1 MSNVPLPQRLI
12 RAVLRPLSS
21 LLSLHQNRVVI
32 VLAALVSAV
41 AVYAILGGH
50 TAGMKDR
57 AYDAIMKARLLAPAA
72 DPGIVIVDIN
82 EASLAVMAKEYG
94 RWPWPRT
101 VIGELVEGI
110 ARQKPKAIVFDVMFS
125 DPDVYNKDADK
136 YFRDVVRR
144 TPNTYFPLIRLDEE
158 NDSQSQ
164 LKLSS
169 LPGVDRTD
177 DAEPEATL
185 AAVVPFVL
193 DQLDGRRIGTT
204 NLFTDDDGIVRRYGV
219 WLDAHGWRI
228 GSLPANVV
236 RGTGGT
242 VPDQEDVLLNWRGKP
257 PSYTRVPLHEVYT
270 DLQAREP
277 KRPANE
283 FAGKIVIIGSTA
295 PSLFDYKP
303 TPVAK
308 IHPGVEVLATAIDNL
323 QRGDY
328 LRELPHWITVVIT
341 VFAIGLFTLAAVYNV
356 DVRRQNLFF
365 TLAQVSFVTV
375 AYLLLNFSTAY
386 LDMTAPIAFSLIY
399 FTLVKLLGVI
409 VTFRRNGHPLFST
422 LLDDGRTCRA
432 VVMQVRVH
440 AQGRNARV
448 ALSSRLKKAVG
459 QSRRGVVTP
468 PLFVG
473 LPLMY
478 AFFRDRLLFYWLLP
492 VEEERDAVVD
502 VAQTL
507 KRFQRVVDKR
517 AQWHGHEKG
526 PLATVAL
533 HSFTFTVDE
542 DDRWRQTG
550 EEGVARLMTMDAT
563 RAGDGAMGLIASDDM
578 KTLCRGVEG
587 VNMDGEVLE
596 RACR

>member
-12 RAVLRPLSS
+12 RAVLRPLSGLVS
-21 LLSLHQNRVVI
+21 RHQNRVVI
-32 VLAALVSAV
+32 ALAVLVSAV

-50 TAGMKDR
+50 TGGMKDR
-57 AYDAIMKARLLAPAA
+57 AYDAIMKARLLAPKA
-72 DPGIVIVDIN
+72 DPGIVIIAID

-144 TPNTYFPLIRLDEE
+144 TPNTYFPLIRLDEG

-164 LKLSS
+164 LKLAS
-169 LPGVDRTD
+169 LPGVDRSEGAE
-177 DAEPEATL
+177 DAATL

-193 DQLDGRRIGTT
+193 DQLDGRRVGTT
-204 NLFTDDDGIVRRYGV
+204 NLFTDDDGIVRRYSV
-219 WLDAHGWRI
+219 WLEAYGWRV

-236 RGTGGT
+236 RGTGGAP
-242 VPDQEDVLLNWRGKP
+242 PDQEDVLLNWRGKP
-257 PSYTRVPLHEVYT
+257 PSYRRVPLHEIYS
-270 DLQAREP
+270 DLLASQP
-277 KRPANE
+277 KRPGDE
-283 FAGKIVIIGSTA
+283 FAGKIVIIGATA

-308 IHPGVEVLATAIDNL
+308 VHPGVEVLATAIDNFR
-323 QRGDY
+323 RGDY
-328 LRELPHWITVVIT
+328 LRELPRWITVIVT
-341 VFAIGLFTLAAVYNV
+341 VLAIGLFALAFVYSV
-356 DVRRQNLFF
+356 DVRRQNLLF
-365 TLAQVSFVTV
+365 TLAQVSFVAV
-375 AYLLLNFSTAY
+375 AYLLLNFTTVY

-399 FTLVKLLGVI
+399 FTLVKLIGVV

-422 LLDDGRTCRA
+422 LLDDGRACRA
-432 VVMQVRVH
+432 LVMQVRVH
-440 AQGRNARV
+440 AHGRNARL

-502 VAQTL
+502 VARTL
-507 KRFQRVVDKR
+507 ERFQRVVDKSVR
-517 AQWHGHEKG
+517 RLGEGKG
-526 PLATVAL
+526 PLTTVAL
-533 HSFTFTVDE
+533 HSFTFTVDA

-550 EEGVARLMTMDAT
+550 EEGIARLMTMDAT
-563 RAGDGAMGLIASDDM
+563 RAGDGAMALLVSEDM
-578 KTLCRGVEG
+578 RTLCRAVGSME
-587 VNMDGEVLE
+587 GEVLE

>member
-1 MSNVPLPQRLI
+1 MSNVPLPQRII
-12 RAVLRPLSS
+12 RAVLRPVSS
-21 LLSLHQNRVVI
+21 LASRHQNRVVI
-32 VLAALVSAV
+32 ALAVLISAV
-41 AVYAILGGH
+41 AVYAILTGS
-50 TAGMKDR
+50 TRGMKDR
-57 AYDAIMKARLLAPAA
+57 AYDAIMKARVLAPKA
-72 DPGIVIVDIN
+72 DPGIVIIDIN

-144 TPNTYFPLIRLDEE
+144 TPNTYFPLIRLNEE
-158 NDSQSQ
+158 NDGESQ

-219 WLDAHGWRI
+219 WLDAHGWQI

-242 VPDQEDVLLNWRGKP
+242 PPDQEDVLLNWRGKP

-270 DLQAREP
+270 DLQASQP

-308 IHPGVEVLATAIDNL
+308 VHPGVEVLATAIDNF

-328 LRELPHWITVVIT
+328 LRELPHWITVIVT
-341 VFAIGLFTLAAVYNV
+341 VLAIGLFTLAAVYNV

-365 TLAQVSFVTV
+365 TLAQVSFVSV
-375 AYLLLNFSTAY
+375 AYLLLNFSTVY

-399 FTLVKLLGVI
+399 FTLVKLIGVV

-422 LLDDGRTCRA
+422 LLDEGRSCRA
-432 VVMQVRVH
+432 LVMQVRVH
-440 AQGRNARV
+440 VQGRNARL

-459 QSRRGVVTP
+459 QSQRGVVTP

-492 VEEERDAVVD
+492 VEEERDAVID
-502 VAQTL
+502 VEQTL
-507 KRFQRVVDKR
+507 KRFQRVVDR
-517 AQWHGHEKG
+517 GARRLGESHG

-533 HSFTFTVDE
+533 HSFTFTVDA
-542 DDRWRQTG
+542 DDRWRQAG
-550 EEGVARLMTMDAT
+550 EEGVARLMTMAAT
-563 RAGDGAMGLIASDDM
+563 HAGDGAMALLASEDM
-578 KTLCRGVEG
+578 KTLCRSIGRL
-587 VNMDGEVLE
+587 DGEVLE

>member
-144 TPNTYFPLIRLDEE
+144 TPNTYFPLIRLNEE

-375 AYLLLNFSTAY
+375 AYLLLNFSTVY

-399 FTLVKLLGVI
+399 FTLVKLIGVV

-422 LLDDGRTCRA
+422 LLDEGRTLPRGGHAGARACPGPQCPRGPVEPAEEGRRPVTPRRGHAAAVRRPAADVRLLPRPPAVLLAVAGGGGTRRGGRRGADAEAFPARRRQARAMARPRKGAARDRGAAQLHLHRRRGRPLAADGRG
-432 VVMQVRVH
+432 
-440 AQGRNARV
+440 GRRPAHDH
-448 ALSSRLKKAVG
+448 G
-459 QSRRGVVTP
+459 
-468 PLFVG
+468 
-473 LPLMY
+473 
-478 AFFRDRLLFYWLLP
+478 
-492 VEEERDAVVD
+492 RDA
-502 VAQTL
+502 
-507 KRFQRVVDKR
+507 
-517 AQWHGHEKG
+517 
-526 PLATVAL
+526 
-533 HSFTFTVDE
+533 
-542 DDRWRQTG
+542 RWR
-550 EEGVARLMTMDAT
+550 R
-563 RAGDGAMGLIASDDM
+563 GDGAD
-578 KTLCRGVEG
+578 RQ
-587 VNMDGEVLE
+587 
-596 RACR
+596 R

>member
-1 MSNVPLPQRLI
+1 MSNVPLHQRVI
-12 RAVLRPLSS
+12 RTVLRPVSS
-21 LLSLHQNRVVI
+21 LASRHQNRVVI
-32 VLAALVSAV
+32 ALAVLISAV
-41 AVYAILGGH
+41 AVIAILTGH
-50 TAGMKDR
+50 TRGMKDR
-57 AYDAIMKARLLAPAA
+57 AYDVIMKARVLAPQA
-72 DPGIVIVDIN
+72 DPGIVIIDIN

-101 VIGELVEGI
+101 VVGELVEGI
-110 ARQKPKAIVFDVMFS
+110 AAQKPKAIVFDVMFS

-144 TPNTYFPLIRLDEE
+144 NPNTYFPLIRLNEE

-169 LPGVDRTD
+169 LPGVDRGEG
-177 DAEPEATL
+177 AEDGATL

-193 DQLDGRRIGTT
+193 DQLDGRRLGTT

-219 WLDAHGWRI
+219 WLEAHGWWI

-242 VPDQEDVLLNWRGKP
+242 VPEQEDVLLNWRGKP
-257 PSYTRVPLHEVYT
+257 PSYTRVPFHELYT
-270 DLQAREP
+270 DLQSSQS

-328 LRELPHWITVVIT
+328 LRELPRWITVVIT
-341 VFAIGLFTLAAVYNV
+341 VLAIAVFALAAVYNV

-365 TLAQVSFVTV
+365 TLAQVSFITV
-375 AYLLLNFSTAY
+375 AYLLLNFSTVY
-386 LDMTAPIAFSLIY
+386 LDMTAPIAFSLAY
-399 FTLVKLLGVI
+399 FTLVKLIGVI

-422 LLDDGRTCRA
+422 LLDEGRTCRA

-440 AQGRNARV
+440 VHGLNARIG
-448 ALSSRLKKAVG
+448 LSSRLKKAVG

-517 AQWHGHEKG
+517 AQRHGNEKG

-533 HSFTFTVDE
+533 HSFTFIVDE

-563 RAGDGAMGLIASDDM
+563 RASDGAMALLASDDM

-587 VNMDGEVLE
+587 VSMDGEVLE